1 MRRREFTAGLLFAA
15 APRAARARQRVTR
28 YRIAL
33 FHPAI
38 PATLLAE
45 TGGGAAWCAN
55 RRLIAGLTRK
65 SRLPAMSPYRDYV
78 DAAARLTE

>member
-15 APRAARARQRVTR
+15 APRAARARRRVTR

-38 PATLLAE
+38 PVTLPAE
-45 TGGGAAWCAN
+45 PGGGTA
-55 RRLIAGLTRK
+55 RRADRQLIAELTRK

>member
-38 PATLLAE
+38 PVTLAADR
-45 TGGGAAWCAN
+45 GGSTA
-55 RRLIAGLTRK
+55 RRADRQLIAELTRK

-78 DAAARLTE
+78 DSAARLTE